1 MKLRARFAL
10 LLVVLIM
17 LPCQCLFPQEATTK
31 KPTESATPEQM
42 TVENTAKFS
51 KIHCELPSCVQ
62 KVLYFSNVTQPYDLQ
77 DVTNAM
83 RTIAEISRVQQVP
96 GARIIIVEGTAEQ
109 VAMAEK
115 LAAEI
120 DKDKRRFGGLGYR
133 IDLKIQESESEKK
146 GHTRLYSFLTEAR
159 ETARVSAGRQGPA
172 QSQNEPA
179 SENRQPSDSTNARTV
194 ECRILAEN
202 EHTVELNVELT
213 VVSDSEREPGTGPS
227 PSLRI
232 KQHVTVELDKPT
244 VISRVDDPDGNRT
257 FTIELTATRI
267 KERS

>member
-1 MKLRARFAL
+1 MELRARFAVL
-10 LLVVLIM
+10 LLVAIM
-17 LPCQCLFPQEATTK
+17 LPSRWLFPQEGTTK
-31 KPTESATPEQM
+31 KPTESTAPEQ
-42 TVENTAKFS
+42 TTGENTARFS

-62 KVLYFSNVTQPYDLQ
+62 KVIYFSNVTQPSDFQ

-115 LAAEI
+115 LAVEI

-133 IDLKIQESESEKK
+133 IDLKVQESESEKK
-146 GHTRLYSFLTEAR
+146 AQTRLYSFLTEAR
-159 ETARVSAGRQGPA
+159 DTAKVSAGRQATAKG
-172 QSQNEPA
+172 QDGPA
-179 SENRQPSDSTNARTV
+179 SESKQPSDSGNARGV

-213 VVSDSEREPGTGPS
+213 PANDSEREPGAPP

-232 KQHVTVELDKPT
+232 RQHVTVELDKPT
-244 VISRVDDPDGNRT
+244 VISRVDDPDDNRS
-257 FTIELTATRI
+257 FTIELTATRV
-267 KERS
+267 KGRL